1 MNKNLILVRDDEDYE
16 FIYGALLLIGNVFDT
31 GLFQRR
37 LRDMREKL
45 GFEDYNG
52 DDIVKAVLEEYK
64 DDYKDIEY
72 IFISND
78 ELFV

>member
-37 LRDMREKL
+37 LRDIREKL

-78 ELFV
+78 ELFI

>member
-1 MNKNLILVRDDEDYE
+1 MNKNLILVRDDEDFE
-16 FIYGALLLIGNVFDT
+16 FIYGALLLKGNIFDT

-37 LRDMREKL
+37 IRSMREKL

-64 DDYKDIEY
+64 NDYKDIEY

>member
-78 ELFV
+78 ELFI